1 MASDDRRK
9 DRTKDRPKDRR
20 REPPA
25 AQVRLDQPR
34 ASRQTR
40 NLRPRNGDRFGQL
53 SEDIARFFGTARYL
67 GIQTALVIVWIFL
80 NILVWTRSVRWD
92 PYPFILLNLAFSTQ
106 AAYAAPL
113 ILLAQNRQAN
123 RDKVQVEQDR
133 RREERSI
140 DTAEYLVREVASL
153 RMAMNDVVSR
163 DYLRSE
169 LQALVKELDQL
180 GGVSSLEPRAGK
192 GRKKSRE
199 PREPRE
205 TS

>member
-1 MASDDRRK
+1 MTNNEQRK
-9 DRTKDRPKDRR
+9 DRQ
-20 REPPA
+20 A
-25 AQVRLDQPR
+25 GQIRLDQPR
-34 ASRQTR
+34 GARQVR
-40 NLRPRNGDRFGQL
+40 SMRPRNGDRFGQL

-67 GIQTALVIVWIFL
+67 GIQTALVVVWIFL
-80 NILVWTRSVRWD
+80 NIMVWTRAVRWD

-140 DTAEYLVREVASL
+140 ETAEYLVREVASL
-153 RMAMNDVVSR
+153 RMAMNDAVSR

-169 LQALVKELDQL
+169 LQALVKELDHL
-180 GGVSSLEPRAGK
+180 GSA
-192 GRKKSRE
+192 
-199 PREPRE
+199 PREPRPGKNRKKSHAE
-205 TS
+205 PAPSDTGIGHP